1 MDAGA
6 LTRALLERAREEG
19 FDAAGIAAARPL
31 PRDARAL
38 ESWLARGFHAA
49 MDWLAR
55 DVPRRADPRR
65 LLPGCRSVVSLAMN
79 YGPERGTEPPA
90 AGRAKVALYARRRD
104 YHRVLGAKAKRL
116 AAWLEEASGCPAR
129 AFVDTGPVLER
140 AWAEAS
146 GLGWIGKNANLLTR
160 THGSWLLLGEILSEA
175 SLEPTPG
182 PHDDFCG
189 TCTACLDACPTGAI
203 VEPGVVDSSR
213 CVSYWTIEHRGAIP
227 EAIRP
232 AIGDWLFGC
241 DDCQTVCPWNVSFAR
256 SAAGGLLAAR
266 DDLDGLDPEEV
277 LGMNEPAFRARFS
290 GTPLMRAR
298 WDGMRRNASVV
309 LGNRGDPKALAA
321 LRAALADPEPV
332 IRSHA
337 DWAIRRISGE

>member
-1 MDAGA
+1 MDGGA
-6 LTRALLERAREEG
+6 LTQALLERAREEG

-49 MDWLAR
+49 MRWLAR
-55 DVPRRADPRR
+55 DAARRADPRE

-79 YGPERGTEPPA
+79 YGPELSSPGPA

-104 YHRVLGAKAKRL
+104 YHRVLGAKARRL

-160 THGSWLLLGEILSEA
+160 THGSWLLLGEILSAA

-227 EAIRP
+227 EAIRSG
-232 AIGDWLFGC
+232 IGDWLFGC

-256 SAAGGLLAAR
+256 SAAGGPLGAR

-277 LGMNEPAFRARFS
+277 LGMDEHAFRARFS

-309 LGNRGDPKALAA
+309 LGNRGDPKALPA
-321 LRAALADPEPV
+321 LRAALADPDPV